1 MQHKLTKLQQALAD
15 PADGPYALGRLRE
28 LLIDALEHWPS
39 QRYAIADL
47 YLPHGKPVTG
57 KARRMIDG
65 LICMI
70 EGNPTSEDEILDLAL
85 AMELVCW

>member
-1 MQHKLTKLQQALAD
+1 MQHKFTKLRQALAD

-57 KARRMIDG
+57 KARQ
-65 LICMI
+65 MI
-70 EGNPTSEDEILDLAL
+70 ETLVCMLEANPTSEDEISDLAL
-85 AMELVCW
+85 ALQLVC